1 MRIKHALALSA
12 LNALGTLQL
21 FFFGWFQFFPR
32 ELCSEGELQRSRHGA
47 GFNFFFRERCSEGEA
62 RELSSELVVS
72 SCFLRVV
79 FYSRSFQLKA
89 SYTSSLT

>member
-1 MRIKHALALSA
+1 MRIQHAVAVSVLIG
-12 LNALGTLQL
+12 LGTL
-21 FFFGWFQFFPR
+21 
-32 ELCSEGELQRSRHGA
+32 
-47 GFNFFFRERCSEGEA
+47 NFFFLRVSIFFLASFAHVCSEGEA